1 MKIKKELF
9 ENKRHRL
16 VRVVYISIDSVSGII
31 ILYDFVAKLIQKENF
46 YLSASKHQQAK
57 FCLFLDI
64 NLLVQLFH
72 LLLKFHLSKLLRNE
86 KPFWIP
92 SQNSEYPRIFQAT
105 GANQNAQ
112 ILLSTNWVNTTYYY
126 YHNYY

>member
-86 KPFWIP
+86 KPF
-92 SQNSEYPRIFQAT
+92 
-105 GANQNAQ
+105 
-112 ILLSTNWVNTTYYY
+112 
-126 YHNYY
+126 

>member
-86 KPFWIP
+86 KLF
-92 SQNSEYPRIFQAT
+92 
-105 GANQNAQ
+105 
-112 ILLSTNWVNTTYYY
+112 
-126 YHNYY
+126 

>member
-9 ENKRHRL
+9 EYKRHRL

-86 KPFWIP
+86 KPF
-92 SQNSEYPRIFQAT
+92 
-105 GANQNAQ
+105 
-112 ILLSTNWVNTTYYY
+112 
-126 YHNYY
+126 

>member
-72 LLLKFHLSKLLRNE
+72 LQLKIS
-86 KPFWIP
+86 PFQIVAKRKAILNP
-92 SQNSEYPRIFQAT
+92 VPKYCYPLI
-105 GANQNAQ
+105 
-112 ILLSTNWVNTTYYY
+112 W
-126 YHNYY
+126 